1 MLNSHPE
8 HDAIRDVCDLESA
21 LSGVE
26 SHLSALGTAL
36 QAHDAAATEGAA
48 TDLHRALTVA
58 VRRFSD
64 VAGRGGVPPALRR
77 RLALATGLVAAQRDA
92 VSRAT
97 SVLDRAIDLL
107 LPAPAAA
114 LPNVYGAQGHAVRAI
129 RSGVAQA

>member
-1 MLNSHPE
+1 MLSSHPE
-8 HDAIRDVCDLESA
+8 HDAVRDVSDLETA

-26 SHLSALGTAL
+26 SHLMALGHAL

-64 VAGRGGVPPALRR
+64 AAGRGGVPPVLRR
-77 RLALATGLVAAQRDA
+77 RLAVATGLVAAQRDA

-107 LPAPAAA
+107 LPPSPSAVPI
-114 LPNVYGAQGHAVRAI
+114 YGASGSTF
-129 RSGVAQA
+129 RSHRGGSAQA